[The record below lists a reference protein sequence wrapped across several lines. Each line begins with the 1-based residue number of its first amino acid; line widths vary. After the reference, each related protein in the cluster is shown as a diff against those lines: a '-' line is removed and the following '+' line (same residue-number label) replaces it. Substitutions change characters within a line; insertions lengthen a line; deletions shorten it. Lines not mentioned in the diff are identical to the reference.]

1 MYSSGIPLVYLVLLA
16 SLVVTYFT
24 DKWLIL
30 NYNKRAKSLTSKSL
44 LMFVNM
50 LKFGIVLH
58 LIVGGLMFMND
69 NMFDESESGD
79 IVFS

>member
-16 SLVVTYFT
+16 SLIVTYFT

-50 LKFGIVLH
+50 LKFGIFLH

-69 NMFDESESGD
+69 NMFDESES
-79 IVFS
+79 